1 MPRQFAGDP
10 VVHDRGSDEERILV
24 EEAAGWL
31 VTFNEA
37 PNGSSVSKEFQ
48 AWLAKSEGHR
58 RAWERVNATWKM
70 LGAGANADEFGKT
83 GARNR
88 SVEAHPNLHMRTTPE
103 KAVTLRTRR
112 LPYRAFAAIAASLVV
127 AAVLAS
133 TVPAVLVRMNADY
146 FTGVGEMDSV
156 RLVDGTLVALGGNSA
171 IRIDA
176 DRQERLVTLIAG
188 EAFFDVAPDPARPF
202 VVNAR
207 GLELR
212 VLGTAFD
219 VQMTSTSTTVALLS
233 GSVEVLPAPGQHARR
248 LSPGERLE
256 IDRDTDTVTVST
268 VSPEDIGAWRQGRV
282 FLTDVSLGSVVEMI
296 QRYHTAWISV
306 PDRSLATIRVSGLF
320 DLTDPDA
327 ALGALVKPFGARV
340 RSVTPYVRVITRS

>member
-1 MPRQFAGDP
+1 MPRQFTEDP
-10 VVHDRGSDEERILV
+10 VVHDRGSDEERALV

-31 VTFNEA
+31 VTLNEA
-37 PNGSSVSKEFQ
+37 PNGSSVSREFQ
-48 AWLAKSEGHR
+48 AWLATSAGHR
-58 RAWERVNATWKM
+58 RAWERVNATWNM
-70 LGAGANADEFGKT
+70 LGAGAGEFGKAP
-83 GARNR
+83 ARRR
-88 SVEAHPNLHMRTTPE
+88 SVEAGGNPRAWAAPG
-103 KAVTLRTRR
+103 KAAVRARR
-112 LPYRAFAAIAASLVV
+112 LPYRAFAAIAAGFVVV
-127 AAVLAS
+127 AVLTS
-133 TVPAVLVRMNADY
+133 VVPTALVRMNADH
-146 FTGVGEMDSV
+146 FTAAGETDSV
-156 RLVDGTLVALGGNSA
+156 RLVDGTLVDLGGNSA

-176 DRQERLVTLIAG
+176 DGPERLVTLVAG

-219 VQMTSTSTTVALLS
+219 VQTTSTSTTVALLR
-233 GSVEVLPAPGQHARR
+233 GSVEVLPAAGQHARR

-256 IDRDTDTVTVST
+256 IDHDTGAITAGT

-306 PDRSLATIRVSGLF
+306 PDRSLAAIRVSGLF

-327 ALGALVKPFGARV
+327 ALAALVQPFGAKV